1 VAATQLGILY
11 KCSIMKPLII
21 LIITFV
27 LSFLGI
33 LIFTGKYNFP
43 LAGRIA
49 MCVMLISTG
58 IAHFVYTNG
67 MTMMLPE
74 FVPFRKPLVYIT
86 GMMEI
91 IAAVALLVPSLQL
104 VTAIF
109 LIAFFIALLPANIYA
124 AHNHIDYEKAT
135 YDGDGLHYL
144 WFRVPLQV
152 LFIVWIYLSAIR
164 F

>member
-1 VAATQLGILY
+1 MTAWQSGTLC
-11 KCSIMKPLII
+11 KSSTMKPLLI

-27 LSFLGI
+27 LSFLAI
-33 LIFTGKYNFP
+33 LLFTGKYDFS
-43 LAGRIA
+43 LAGRIS

-58 IAHFVYTNG
+58 IAHFIYTDG

-74 FVPFRKPLVYIT
+74 FIPFRKLLVYVT
-86 GMMEI
+86 GIMEI
-91 IAAVALLVPSLQL
+91 IASVALLIPSWQFAA
-104 VTAIF
+104 AIF
-109 LIAFFIALLPANIYA
+109 LIAFFVVLLPANIYA
-124 AHNHIDYEKAT
+124 AYNHINYEKAT
-135 YDGDGLHYL
+135 YDGDGLNYL

>member
-1 VAATQLGILY
+1 
-11 KCSIMKPLII
+11 MKPLII
-21 LIITFV
+21 LITTFI
-27 LSFLGI
+27 LSFLAI
-33 LIFTGKYNFP
+33 LILTGKYNFP

-67 MTMMLPE
+67 MIMMLPK
-74 FVPFRKPLVYIT
+74 FIPLRKPLVHLT
-86 GMMEI
+86 GIMEI
-91 IAAVALLVPSLQL
+91 VAAITLLIPSWQF

-109 LIAFFIALLPANIYA
+109 LIAFFIVLLPANIYA
-124 AHNHIDYEKAT
+124 AYNHINYEKAT
-135 YDGDGLHYL
+135 YDGDGLNYL
-144 WFRVPLQV
+144 WFRVPLQI

>member
-1 VAATQLGILY
+1 
-11 KCSIMKPLII
+11 MKPLII
-21 LIITFV
+21 LIATFA
-27 LSFLGI
+27 LSFLAI
-33 LIFTGKYNFP
+33 LLFTGKYNFP

-49 MCVMLISTG
+49 ICVMLISTG

-74 FVPFRKPLVYIT
+74 FIPFRKSLVYLT
-86 GMMEI
+86 GILEI
-91 IAAVALLVPSLQL
+91 AAAVALLIPSWQFAAA
-104 VTAIF
+104 VF
-109 LIAFFIALLPANIYA
+109 LIAFLVVLLPANIYA
-124 AHNHIDYEKAT
+124 AYNHINYEKGT
-135 YDGDGLHYL
+135 FDGDGLNYL